1 MVTSVREIATCGGPR
16 SHRRASSIRPS
27 LETLLGPK
35 WNAAAN
41 DGELIDD
48 DARFG
53 GDRGASK
60 RNYEDGM
67 ARAFSRFHTA
77 LRDDG
82 RLVIVFANKSPDAW
96 ETLLGHPAPDGRP
109 PPLID

>member
-1 MVTSVREIATCGGPR
+1 
-16 SHRRASSIRPS
+16 
-27 LETLLGPK
+27 
-35 WNAAAN
+35 
-41 DGELIDD
+41 
-48 DARFG
+48 
-53 GDRGASK
+53 
-60 RNYEDGM
+60 M